1 MYLTLQGRGCRHFV
15 HCSTEKPQPC
25 LVAGVSSN
33 GGKSAQRGKVREIRT
48 VMDKR
53 RSPTG
58 SNVLISFLIVVLSSS
73 RGISPSCHRE
83 NWIARRKC
91 ANLRNDSRKYVCL
104 RGLEMGFHVHKVY
117 KNTSLPLLS
126 SHTQANSLIWLCV
139 KADV

>member
-1 MYLTLQGRGCRHFV
+1 MYLTLQGRGCHFV

-48 VMDKR
+48 VMDKK

-73 RGISPSCHRE
+73 RRISPSCHRE

-104 RGLEMGFHVHKVY
+104 RRLQRTGKV
-117 KNTSLPLLS
+117 LLCCHINQVVRRCYVPIPTNQRGVS
-126 SHTQANSLIWLCV
+126 MFPQH
-139 KADV
+139 